1 MVMGRS
7 SGDFRQAVAYTSL
20 ELRWACVREVGLAVL
35 VYSYDVGRKQTVA
48 HSLGPMTRLG

>member
-1 MVMGRS
+1 MVVGRS

-35 VYSYDVGRKQTVA
+35 VYSYDVGRKQTVT
-48 HSLGPMTRLG
+48 HSLNFCLDQ